1 VREKNPFAVQTSGDW
16 LIQRPHTAY
25 VSTILNDSDSSDPR
39 SLCPFS
45 FDLLCNYHQ
54 LSDAQFTNLRNL
66 TLFTNPSIRKTDH
79 VFDPPELIR
88 GSGIPAIGIRPT
100 TIPTLTST

>member
-1 VREKNPFAVQTSGDW
+1 MREKKPFAVQMSGDW
-16 LIQRPHTAY
+16 LIQRPRTAY
-25 VSTILNDSDSSDPR
+25 VSTILNDSDLSDPR

-45 FDLLCNYHQ
+45 FDLLCNYHK
-54 LSDAQFTNLRNL
+54 LNDAQFTNLRNL